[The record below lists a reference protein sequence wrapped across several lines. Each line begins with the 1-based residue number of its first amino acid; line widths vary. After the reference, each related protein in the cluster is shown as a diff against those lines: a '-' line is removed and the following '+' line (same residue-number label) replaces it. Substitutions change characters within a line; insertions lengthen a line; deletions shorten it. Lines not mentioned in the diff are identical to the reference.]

1 MTSAVLSADSF
12 TVGDA
17 GETGAGKT
25 VAITT
30 MAATPIDTVIRVAT
44 AKAPSRPTHLPSP
57 IVVSFPAAPPVDW
70 DIAHSERS
78 ASSLPK
84 LRHLLS
90 TKFS

>member
-1 MTSAVLSADSF
+1 MAIPLSYNIRNLVVRRTTTIMTALGVGQVVPHMTSAVLSADSF

-44 AKAPSRPTHLPSP
+44 AKAPSRPTHLP
-57 IVVSFPAAPPVDW
+57 
-70 DIAHSERS
+70 
-78 ASSLPK
+78 
-84 LRHLLS
+84 
-90 TKFS
+90 

>member
-30 MAATPIDTVIRVAT
+30 MAATPIDTVIRVAP
-44 AKAPSRPTHLPSP
+44 AKAPSRPTHLP
-57 IVVSFPAAPPVDW
+57 
-70 DIAHSERS
+70 
-78 ASSLPK
+78 
-84 LRHLLS
+84 
-90 TKFS
+90 

>member
-44 AKAPSRPTHLPSP
+44 AKAPSRPTHLP
-57 IVVSFPAAPPVDW
+57 
-70 DIAHSERS
+70 
-78 ASSLPK
+78 
-84 LRHLLS
+84 
-90 TKFS
+90 